1 LIKNFAVCC
10 LRVFEER
17 VIWKKIAI
25 GCWLIVI
32 EEMDSFFDFALIQL
46 ESFLIFA
53 DKEPQLKFRLMLKK
67 VFLRVDLDS
76 GLLN

>member
-1 LIKNFAVCC
+1 
-10 LRVFEER
+10 
-17 VIWKKIAI
+17 
-25 GCWLIVI
+25 
-32 EEMDSFFDFALIQL
+32 MDSFFDFALIQL

-76 GLLN
+76 GLLNWLGFFWEIGVDGSGFYFWGHELLL